1 MLCLK
6 SILSELQEKIQTKS
20 TVACFIERFNIVRLL
35 KDCGF
40 TKIKGFTLASIIEFL
55 LALVFTHK
63 NLYQTMNTANK
74 DVPFAKDTVYRV
86 LNNAQTDWRQLQ
98 LKLGAEII
106 NNHLS
111 SLTSEDRVHAVV
123 FDDSPYSRNRSKKV
137 ELLARIKDHVTGR
150 YFKGFRKFTAG
161 WTDGATFIPLATS
174 LLSSKEAKHR
184 LYEQGPDVPKGSPG
198 EQRRKEAKQ
207 SGTKLMLDML
217 DQILVYVQDFQ
228 YVLFDSWFSWP
239 NVIKGAK
246 ERQRDVICM
255 LKDMPN
261 ILYNYQGQTYRLSSL
276 YKAVA
281 KEAGKK
287 NYIASVVV
295 DYYGIP
301 SRIIFVRNRNGNK
314 KREWLALLSTDIN
327 LAEEEVIRVYGL
339 RWDIEVYFKM
349 CKSFLRLAKEFQ
361 CRSYDAVFAHTTIV
375 CIRYMLLAI
384 ENREQKDDR
393 AHGGLFYLLC
403 DEVAD
408 LDFTQAFLL
417 MLDLFTQTLR
427 ENLFLSDAMI
437 DQMLTNFMDKL
448 PSFIKYRLRLNA
460 A

>member
-1 MLCLK
+1 M
-6 SILSELQEKIQTKS
+6 
-20 TVACFIERFNIVRLL
+20 
-35 KDCGF
+35 
-40 TKIKGFTLASIIEFL
+40 
-55 LALVFTHK
+55 
-63 NLYQTMNTANK
+63 
-74 DVPFAKDTVYRV
+74 
-86 LNNAQTDWRQLQ
+86 Q

-161 WTDGATFIPLATS
+161 WTDGATFIPLATT

-239 NVIKGAK
+239 NVIKGVK

-327 LAEEEVIRVYGL
+327 LSEEEVIRVYGL